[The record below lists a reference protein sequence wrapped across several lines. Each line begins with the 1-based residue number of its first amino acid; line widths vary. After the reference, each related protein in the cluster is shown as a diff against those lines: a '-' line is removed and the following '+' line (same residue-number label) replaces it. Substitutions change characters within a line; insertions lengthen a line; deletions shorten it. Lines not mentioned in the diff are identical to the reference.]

1 MYLNIFKIEREKSQ
15 KTFNRKKWKIY
26 LKRKRKRK
34 RKKGLSPLLS
44 RWTVKVAGQTPT
56 FLSIVV
62 NLLVFLTQTLHIY

>member
-44 RWTVKVAGQTPT
+44 R
-56 FLSIVV
+56 
-62 NLLVFLTQTLHIY
+62 

>member
-26 LKRKRKRK
+26 LKRK

>member
-34 RKKGLSPLLS
+34 KGLSPLLS
-44 RWTVKVAGQTPT
+44 R
-56 FLSIVV
+56 
-62 NLLVFLTQTLHIY
+62 